1 MHDHRALTQWAV
13 GTESWLSGC
22 GCWTSCS
29 HTCTGLGFPSAALS
43 GLRHGERSAGQE
55 EKLHASN
62 LNRRGIKQS
71 GPRGER
77 YQTVWSTW
85 REVPNSL
92 VHVERGFRQ
101 SGPRGERY
109 LTVCSAWR
117 EVSNSLVH
125 MERGTN
131 QSGPR
136 GERYQKGGPRGER
149 YQTVWSTWREVS
161 NSLVRMERGIK
172 QSGPHGERYRT
183 V

>member
-13 GTESWLSGC
+13 GTESRLSGC
-22 GCWTSCS
+22 GCSSSCS

-43 GLRHGERSAGQE
+43 GLRHGKRSAGQE
-55 EKLHASN
+55 KKLHASN

-85 REVPNSL
+85 REVPSSL
-92 VHVERGFRQ
+92 VHVERGVKQ

-117 EVSNSLVH
+117 EAPNSLSTWREVSK
-125 MERGTN
+125 M
-131 QSGPR
+131 SGPR
-136 GERYQKGGPRGER
+136 GERYQSGPRGER
-149 YQTVWSTWREVS
+149 YQTVWSR
-161 NSLVRMERGIK
+161 
-172 QSGPHGERYRT
+172 
-183 V
+183 

>member
-1 MHDHRALTQWAV
+1 MEGPRCMPRVLMHDHRALTQWDV

-22 GCWTSCS
+22 GCWSSCS

-43 GLRHGERSAGQE
+43 GLRHGGRSAGQE

-92 VHVERGFRQ
+92 VHVERGIKQ
-101 SGPRGERY
+101 SGPRE
-109 LTVCSAWR
+109 
-117 EVSNSLVH
+117 
-125 MERGTN
+125 
-131 QSGPR
+131 
-136 GERYQKGGPRGER
+136 ER
-149 YQTVWSTWREVS
+149 YQTGWSTWREVS
-161 NSLVRMERGIK
+161 NKLVHE
-172 QSGPHGERYRT
+172 EL
-183 V
+183 